1 MVVASSDGLFLGAR
15 ALIKC
20 DSVTSILQ
28 MASSEHFVNL
38 PLVKISLSLKQSV
51 VLRVILMVKQLK
63 SDCFCFG
70 RPFCRRIAFRD
81 LLA

>member
-15 ALIKC
+15 AVIKC

-38 PLVKISLSLKQSV
+38 PQVKISFIERK
-51 VLRVILMVKQLK
+51 RCFA
-63 SDCFCFG
+63 SDTEG
-70 RPFCRRIAFRD
+70 QTIKI
-81 LLA
+81 